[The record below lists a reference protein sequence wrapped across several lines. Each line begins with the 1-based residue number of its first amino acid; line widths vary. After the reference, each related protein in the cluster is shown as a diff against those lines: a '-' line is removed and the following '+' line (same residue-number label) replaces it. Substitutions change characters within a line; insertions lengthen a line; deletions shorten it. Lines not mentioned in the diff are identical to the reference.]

1 MLLRVITITILPGSA
16 TDDYRQWPIINLATA
31 ICTHCMVRDQ
41 LSSQADKWPQRSRPV
56 VQWYRHSPA
65 QKTFTPYL
73 VEGTLAMTLIDSKG
87 RLFGKVSIL
96 DVAAA
101 LIILMVLF
109 GIFLYPGTSGS
120 VAQVGATTKL
130 VEVDVM
136 VRGLTASDP
145 EGLFQSIQNSET
157 TNIIIRNQPYGQ
169 VRIKNVQ
176 KLPRSTVVPQPDG
189 SVIALPDPRPELNY
203 TIDMLITLE
212 DNAQITDTGPVFGN
226 SKVKVGT
233 QIELD
238 GDLYNFNTS
247 TVGVRVLE
255 DS

>member
-1 MLLRVITITILPGSA
+1 
-16 TDDYRQWPIINLATA
+16 
-31 ICTHCMVRDQ
+31 
-41 LSSQADKWPQRSRPV
+41 
-56 VQWYRHSPA
+56 
-65 QKTFTPYL
+65 
-73 VEGTLAMTLIDSKG
+73 MTLLDSKG
-87 RLFGKVSIL
+87 RLFGKISIL

-120 VAQVGATTKL
+120 VAQVGTTIQP

-136 VRGLTASDP
+136 VRGLTSSDP
-145 EGLFQSIQNSET
+145 EGLFASIKNSET
-157 TNIIIRNQPYGQ
+157 TNIIIRNQPYGE
-169 VRIKNVQ
+169 VKIKAAQ
-176 KLPRSTVVPQPDG
+176 LLPRSTVVPQPDG

-212 DNAQITDTGPVFGN
+212 DDAQITDTGPVFGN

-238 GDLYNFNTS
+238 GDLYNFNAS
-247 TVGVRVLE
+247 TVDVRVL
-255 DS
+255 